1 MGLKCRK
8 LLSVRDAASEL
19 AFLGTGSA
27 PFLGDGTES
36 GIAIAADP
44 GRNAP
49 QGFLRRERA

>member
-1 MGLKCRK
+1 MGLKSRK
-8 LLSVRDAASEL
+8 LLSVRDAASER

-36 GIAIAADP
+36 GIAFAADP

-49 QGFLRRERA
+49 DGFLPRERA